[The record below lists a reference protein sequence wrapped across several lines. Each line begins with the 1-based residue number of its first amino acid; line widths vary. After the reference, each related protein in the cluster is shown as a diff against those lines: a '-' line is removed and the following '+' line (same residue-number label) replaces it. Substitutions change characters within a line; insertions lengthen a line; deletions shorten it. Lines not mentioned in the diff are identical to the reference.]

1 MARAWGDL
9 LLAKHVRV
17 TVHHVDGPVEGL
29 VLDWRKLDGALQG
42 LVTFELRERVVT
54 DWVPAMSL
62 SPVGGESWDADEQTD
77 GDAVPSPG

>member
-1 MARAWGDL
+1 MWGEL

-29 VLDWRKLDGALQG
+29 VLDWRKDGDVLQG
-42 LVTFELRERVVT
+42 LVTYEARDRVVT

-62 SPVGGESWDADEQTD
+62 SPIDDESWDVDGDADV
-77 GDAVPSPG
+77 DAVPS

>member
-1 MARAWGDL
+1 MWGEL

-29 VLDWRKLDGALQG
+29 VLDWRKEGEILQG
-42 LVTFELRERVVT
+42 LVTYEIQGRVVT

-62 SPVGGESWDADEQTD
+62 SPIDDAKDSGAD
-77 GDAVPSPG
+77 PDAVPSTG